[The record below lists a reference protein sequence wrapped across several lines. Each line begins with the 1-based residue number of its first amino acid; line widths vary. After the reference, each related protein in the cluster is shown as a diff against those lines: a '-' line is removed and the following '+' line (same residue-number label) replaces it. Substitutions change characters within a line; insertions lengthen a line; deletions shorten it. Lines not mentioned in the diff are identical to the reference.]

1 MFLANN
7 SVRLMLFDAEG
18 VEASLYNWQVIIGSW
33 WVLFEYLQQ
42 YVLLYN
48 SLSLQFLANKL
59 LYLSNGAR

>member
-33 WVLFEYLQQ
+33 
-42 YVLLYN
+42 
-48 SLSLQFLANKL
+48 
-59 LYLSNGAR
+59 